1 MSHEDFDI
9 SDNREAV
16 FFINKGV
23 SSSLENDVRDQSGP
37 FISSWVLSDRNS
49 DSKMIVWKI
58 RANGLVSKNNLKAYN
73 RVLRVLSALEKH
85 VDVDMLNKVKFF
97 L

>member
-1 MSHEDFDI
+1 
-9 SDNREAV
+9 
-16 FFINKGV
+16 
-23 SSSLENDVRDQSGP
+23 
-37 FISSWVLSDRNS
+37 
-49 DSKMIVWKI
+49 MIVWKI

-73 RVLRVLSALEKH
+73 CVLRVLSALEKH